1 MSVLDKIS
9 SPEDVK
15 RLHEAEL
22 TELCRELRETV
33 IGTTAKTGGHLS
45 SNLGVVELT
54 VAIHRVFDTSRDR
67 LLFDVGHQS
76 YIHKLLTGRR
86 DDFGTL
92 RSFGGVS
99 GFPKP
104 SESVH
109 DAFVAGHASS
119 AVSTGLGMAR
129 ARTLL
134 HEDYNVIA
142 VVGDGALTGGLTYEG
157 LCDAGASPEPFIV
170 VLNDN
175 GMSIDKNVG
184 GMALYLSRL
193 RLRHGYVAFKNAYRR
208 FMKRFSGGRWLY
220 SILHRVKQTVKEAIF
235 HCSVFEDMGFVYIGP
250 VDGHNIKS
258 LTAALKIARDA
269 GGPALVHVITTKGK
283 GYPYA
288 EANPDAFH
296 GVRGFD
302 PATGAIPASGESF
315 STVFGDELCDLAAT
329 DERVFAVTAAMPSG
343 TGLSE
348 FARRYPGRFFDVGIC
363 EGHAASMSGGAA
375 HRGCVPVF
383 AVYSTFLQRSYDM
396 ILQDIAMGREHVVLA
411 VDRAGLSGED
421 GETHQGSMDVSF
433 LTSVPNMTVW
443 SPASF
448 AELREMLR
456 QAVRRETGPVA
467 VRYPKGGE
475 GEYTLGGAAPVRLVR
490 EGRDFTLVTYGI
502 SVNTALRASELLEK
516 RGVEVEIVKLGRIK
530 PMDFGPIEASVRRT
544 GRLLVLEEAVATGCL
559 GQQIAA
565 ELAARGVPA
574 KTLILK
580 NLGDRFIPHGRVE
593 ELRRLCGIDEESVA
607 EAIEADLGI
616 VSDTGE
622 TDGKDET

>member
-1 MSVLDKIS
+1 MSILDQIN

-15 RLHEAEL
+15 RLDDADLEI
-22 TELCRELRETV
+22 LCRELRETV
-33 IGTTAKTGGHLS
+33 VNTTARTGGHLS

-86 DDFGTL
+86 ERFDTL
-92 RSFGGVS
+92 RSFGGIS

-129 ARTLL
+129 ARTLSG
-134 HEDYNVIA
+134 EDYSVIA
-142 VVGDGALTGGLTYEG
+142 VVGDGALAGGLTYEG

-175 GMSIDKNVG
+175 GMSIDKSVG

-193 RLRHGYVAFKNAYRR
+193 RLRHGYIAFKNAYRR
-208 FMKRFSGGRWLY
+208 FMNRFSGGRWLY
-220 SILHRVKQTVKEAIF
+220 NIFHRIKQGVKEAVF
-235 HCSVFEDMGFVYIGP
+235 NCSVFEDMGFMYIGP
-250 VDGHNIKS
+250 VDGHDIKA

-269 GGPALVHVITTKGK
+269 RGPALVHVITKKGK
-283 GYPYA
+283 GYQYA

-302 PATGAIPASGESF
+302 PVTGVIPASGESF
-315 STVFGDELCDLAAT
+315 STVFGDEISAIAAT
-329 DERVFAVTAAMPSG
+329 DRRVLAVTAAMPSG
-343 TGLSE
+343 TGLSG
-348 FARRYPGRFFDVGIC
+348 FAAKYPDRFFDVGIC
-363 EGHAASMSGGAA
+363 EGHAASMIGGAA

-396 ILQDIAMGREHVVLA
+396 LLQDIALGREHAVLA

-421 GETHQGSMDVSF
+421 GETHQGSMDVSY
-433 LTSVPNMTVW
+433 LTSMPNMTVW

-448 AELREMLR
+448 SELRHMLR
-456 QAVRRETGPVA
+456 QAVETETGPVA
-467 VRYPKGGE
+467 VRYPKGSE
-475 GEYTLGGAAPVRLVR
+475 GEYTAGGAVPTLRVR
-490 EGRDFTLVTYGI
+490 EGGDFTVVTYGI
-502 SVNTALRASELLEK
+502 SVNTALKAAEDLKK
-516 RGVEVEIVKLGRIK
+516 RGIEVDIIKLGRIK
-530 PMDFGPIEASVRRT
+530 PIDLGPIEESVRRT
-544 GRLLVLEEAVATGCL
+544 GRLLVLEETVKGGCI
-559 GQQIAA
+559 GQQLAA
-565 ELAARGVPA
+565 ELAGRSVPI

-580 NLGDRFIPHGRVE
+580 NLGDRFIPQGTVD
-593 ELRRLCGIDEESVA
+593 ELRRMCGIDAVGVA
-607 EAIEADLGI
+607 DAIAADVGI
-616 VSDTGE
+616 LSNPGGE
-622 TDGKDET
+622 DGKDKT

>member
-1 MSVLDKIS
+1 MSVLEKIH

-15 RLHEAEL
+15 RLRENEL
-22 TELCRELRETV
+22 PQLCRELRETV
-33 IGTTAKTGGHLS
+33 VNTTARTGGHLS

-86 DDFGTL
+86 DSFGSL
-92 RSFGGVS
+92 RSFGGLS

-104 SESVH
+104 GESVH

-134 HEDYNVIA
+134 GEDYNVIA
-142 VVGDGALTGGLTYEG
+142 VVGDGALAGGLTYEG

-170 VLNDN
+170 ILNDN
-175 GMSIDKNVG
+175 GMSINKSVG
-184 GMALYLSRL
+184 GMARYLSRL
-193 RLRHGYVAFKNAYRR
+193 RLRHGYIAFKNAFRKFMDR
-208 FMKRFSGGRWLY
+208 FAGGRWLY
-220 SILHRVKQTVKEAIF
+220 SILHRIKQGVKEAIF
-235 HCSVFEDMGFVYIGP
+235 NCSFFEDMGFLYVGP
-250 VDGHNIKS
+250 VDGHNLKE

-269 GGPALVHVITTKGK
+269 RGPVLVHVITTKGK
-283 GYPYA
+283 GYQYA

-296 GVRGFD
+296 GVKSFD
-302 PATGAIPASGESF
+302 PATGVIPAAGACF
-315 STVFGDELCDLAAT
+315 SSVFGDELCRLAAE
-329 DERVFAVTAAMPSG
+329 DRRILAVTAAMPSG

-348 FARRYPGRFFDVGIC
+348 FALRYPGRFFDVGIC
-363 EGHAASMSGGAA
+363 EGHAASMIGGAA
-375 HRGCVPVF
+375 ERGCVPVF

-396 ILQDIAMGREHVVLA
+396 LLQDIAMGREHAVLA

-433 LTSVPNMTVW
+433 LTSIPNMTVW

-448 AELREMLR
+448 GELRDMLR
-456 QAVRRETGPVA
+456 HAVLEESGPVA

-475 GEYTLGGAAPVRLVR
+475 GAYTGGGAEPALKLR
-490 EGRDFTLVTYGI
+490 EGGDFTLVTYGI
-502 SVNTALRASELLEK
+502 SVNTALAAADLLEK
-516 RGVEVEIVKLGRIK
+516 RGLSVDLIKLGRIK
-530 PMDFGPIEASVRRT
+530 PIDYGPVEASVRRT
-544 GRLLVLEEAVATGCL
+544 GRLLVLEEAVAGGCV

-565 ELAARGVPA
+565 ELAAWGVVLKA
-574 KTLILK
+574 LILK
-580 NLGDRFIPHGRVE
+580 NLGDRFIPHGTVE
-593 ELRRLCGIDEESVA
+593 ELRRFCGIDAQSVA
-607 EAIEADLGI
+607 EAIAAKRGTI
-616 VSDTGE
+616 SDTE
-622 TDGKDET
+622 DDHGKDET